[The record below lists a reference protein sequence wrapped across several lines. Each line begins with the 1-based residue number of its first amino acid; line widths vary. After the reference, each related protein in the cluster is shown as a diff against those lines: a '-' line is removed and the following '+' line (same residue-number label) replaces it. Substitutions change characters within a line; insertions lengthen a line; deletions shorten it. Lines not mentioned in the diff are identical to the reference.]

1 MTLVLRFGSES
12 DAQRSV
18 VCILWRSMAA
28 TWWHTCK
35 GIRV

>member
-1 MTLVLRFGSES
+1 MTLDLRFGSGS

-18 VCILWRSMAA
+18 AWILERSMAA
-28 TWWHTCK
+28 TWWGTCK